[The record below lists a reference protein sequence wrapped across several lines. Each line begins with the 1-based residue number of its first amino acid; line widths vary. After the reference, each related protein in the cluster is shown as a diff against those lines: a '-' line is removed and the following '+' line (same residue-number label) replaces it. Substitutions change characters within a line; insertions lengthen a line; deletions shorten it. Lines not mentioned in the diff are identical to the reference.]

1 MTLEALTFKTMCWQI
16 HTEVGE
22 VMSMRAVRGAFRGK
36 GQRTC
41 CSGHIPFDLDSD
53 ESAAM

>member
-1 MTLEALTFKTMCWQI
+1 MKMMCWQI
-16 HTEVGE
+16 HTEMGE
-22 VMSMRAVRGAFRGK
+22 VMSMKAVRGVFGGK